1 MTYTIPQR
9 ERNSNGV
16 FPRLVCV
23 DGFSLSV
30 QGSRGNYSSPKEDL
44 AILDEYNCFEC
55 AFLNPSDEPLL
66 EEFSDGHGCF
76 GYVPKSVVLE
86 IIARHGG
93 IEDEPKLSSTVCT
106 MPEWA

>member
-16 FPRLVCV
+16 FPRLVCA

-30 QGSRGNYSSPKEDL
+30 QGGSSNGSSPRADL
-44 AILDEYNCFEC
+44 ATLDKYYAFEC
-55 AFLNPSDEPLL
+55 AYLSPTDEPLL
-66 EEFSDGHGCF
+66 EEFSDEHGGF
-76 GYVPKSVVLE
+76 GYVPKSVILE

-93 IEDEPKLSSTVCT
+93 IQDEPKLSSTVCI
-106 MPEWA
+106 MPDWA